1 MTFTYV
7 RTNHRKC
14 RNCFFR
20 EIILLEESFSIFDC
34 IVKRLY
40 YLWCQNNFCFV
51 RVSSVHLPNSKNVF
65 YYFLVITTGVPRRVS
80 RLRDSCHNN
89 YMMMLIYA
97 FMFFILLE
105 ISILSAFTEN
115 VQARSRKKCH
125 CTPICKKVIESI
137 VYLEKRSYLVSQS

>member
-1 MTFTYV
+1 MFVPRDRNGKCPSFTYFYV
-7 RTNHRKC
+7 LITENVA
-14 RNCFFR
+14 
-20 EIILLEESFSIFDC
+20 I
-34 IVKRLY
+34 
-40 YLWCQNNFCFV
+40 
-51 RVSSVHLPNSKNVF
+51 VSSVKIWCQRNFFVRLSSFNLPNSKNVF

-137 VYLEKRSYLVSQS
+137 VYLEKKVI